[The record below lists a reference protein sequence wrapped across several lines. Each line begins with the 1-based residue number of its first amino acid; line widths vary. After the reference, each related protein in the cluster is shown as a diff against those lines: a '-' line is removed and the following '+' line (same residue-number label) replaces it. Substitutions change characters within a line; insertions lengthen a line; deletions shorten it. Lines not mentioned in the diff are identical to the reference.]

1 MDGTETTTNEQPAPE
16 TQDAAAPQAG
26 DAGADKTPTPEQLA
40 AIAKLDRELELACLA
55 AGIPR
60 KLQFP
65 DISREPCFHF
75 DEQTGDVWLG
85 FKLLGMGQGGAE
97 RWLDAQKWELHKI
110 YTGIA
115 LARERQRQAQAA
127 ADKDPRVKRTIREI
141 LTNPRGR

>member
-1 MDGTETTTNEQPAPE
+1 MDETETTANAEKPE
-16 TQDAAAPQAG
+16 PQTQDSAAPQAG
-26 DAGADKTPTPEQLA
+26 DAAADKTPTPEQLA

-65 DISREPCFHF
+65 DISREPCFRF

-85 FKLLGMGQGGAE
+85 FKLLGMGQTGAE

-110 YTGIA
+110 YTAVAIQ
-115 LARERQRQAQAA
+115 RQRALQAQEEAR
-127 ADKDPRVKRTIREI
+127 KDPRVRRSLRDI
-141 LTNPRGR
+141 LSGKH